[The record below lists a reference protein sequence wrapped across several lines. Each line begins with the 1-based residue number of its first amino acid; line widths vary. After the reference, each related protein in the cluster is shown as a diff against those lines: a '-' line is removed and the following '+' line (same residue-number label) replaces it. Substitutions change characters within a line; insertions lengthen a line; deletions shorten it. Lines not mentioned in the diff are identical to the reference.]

1 MFPAK
6 LTFSRV
12 TSLQMIWKFI
22 KPRCKGGCRSTFA
35 GNSALLSS
43 NVIDFAILP
52 ARRLWRETVSLLDVM
67 WPQSNRW
74 ERALL
79 GNNFQLYKGLVRKQR
94 DGHNSHEKWAV
105 KRGRVMQIC
114 VRDHLE
120 VHPQKEKRSSLFCK
134 KNLGEIGESSD
145 QLSELESDS

>member
-22 KPRCKGGCRSTFA
+22 KPRCKGGCRSTLA
-35 GNSALLSS
+35 GNGALLSS

-67 WPQSNRW
+67 
-74 ERALL
+74 
-79 GNNFQLYKGLVRKQR
+79 
-94 DGHNSHEKWAV
+94 
-105 KRGRVMQIC
+105 
-114 VRDHLE
+114 
-120 VHPQKEKRSSLFCK
+120 
-134 KNLGEIGESSD
+134 
-145 QLSELESDS
+145 